1 MFIAARVM
9 NKLTLTG
16 KYTLVTGASSGLGL
30 EMARIIARD
39 HKGHLVLAA
48 RRKDRL
54 EALADELRA
63 AHGVDVVCLQA
74 DMTVRDDVVRTYAEA
89 TAGRTIHAAILNAGV
104 SYFGPGLD
112 LSFEDF
118 EKMLATNVTSVVYL
132 TQQFLK
138 HQIAAGEGG
147 GAMIVSSVAGTVPTT
162 YQSAY
167 CGTKA
172 FLNNFGLALGEEV
185 SEKGV
190 SLTVFVPGGIA
201 TEMGE
206 KSGTG
211 RKFKKGDVGMMDA
224 DVCAQKALDG
234 FVARRRFV
242 IPGALNQLNDFFLR
256 FTPRTMASAT
266 TKRIYRSALLKP

>member
-1 MFIAARVM
+1 MIASPAM
-9 NKLTLTG
+9 KKLSLTG

-63 AHGVDVVCLQA
+63 AHGVDVVCVQA
-74 DMTVRDDVVRTYAEA
+74 DMTSREDVLRTCALA
-89 TAGRTIHAAILNAGV
+89 TAGRAIHAAILNAGV

-112 LSFEDF
+112 LGFDDF

-132 TQQFLK
+132 TQHFLK
-138 HQIAAGEGG
+138 HQIEVGEGG

-162 YQSAY
+162 YQAAY

-185 SEKGV
+185 AEHGV

-224 DVCAQKALDG
+224 DVCARKAIDG

-242 IPGALNQLNDFFLR
+242 IPGALNVMNDLLLR

-266 TKRIYRSALLKP
+266 TKRIYRAALLKP